1 VYELALCVAY
11 NDSAKK
17 EEFIHKHPEMDID
30 LLDSSIDFTKGDVA
44 VQDMNHRPSLNSLR
58 QSCIVIHPI
67 LISCFAE

>member
-1 VYELALCVAY
+1 
-11 NDSAKK
+11 
-17 EEFIHKHPEMDID
+17 MDID